1 MERLAEPAA
10 DVFHGLLDSGM
21 VSDESESVGLDERRS
36 IDSARAED
44 RLAWGDSAAPR
55 AGHGADLSGRS
66 EGFGLTL
73 DDPLDLAPGSDIGG
87 ATILRLIGE
96 GGMGR
101 VYEAR
106 QTAPDRPVAVKVLR
120 DAIASREQLARFTY
134 EAEVLGRLRHPGIAQ
149 IHASGTFLHG
159 PIAVPFFIME
169 LVADARPITAY
180 ARERGLGLTARVTV
194 FRAVCDAV
202 AHGHRKG
209 VVHRDLKPAN
219 ILVDAAG
226 DPKVI
231 DFGVARSTALDA
243 ARSRLRTAAGQ
254 LVGTLAYMSPEQL
267 DGRVDDVD
275 ARSDVYALG
284 LVLHELLVGE

>member
-1 MERLAEPAA
+1 MLSNE
-10 DVFHGLLDSGM
+10 F
-21 VSDESESVGLDERRS
+21 ES
-36 IDSARAED
+36 
-44 RLAWGDSAAPR
+44 APP
-55 AGHGADLSGRS
+55 GAPMISPLSGRS
-66 EGFGLTL
+66 EGFGLAI
-73 DDPLDLAPGSDIGG
+73 DDPLDLAPGSDLGG
-87 ATILRLIGE
+87 VTILRLLGE

-106 QTAPDRPVAVKVLR
+106 QVAPNRLVAVKVLR

-149 IHASGTFLHG
+149 IHASGTYRHG
-159 PIAVPFFIME
+159 PITVPFFIME
-169 LVADARPITAY
+169 LVAGAQPITVH
-180 ARERGLGLTARVTV
+180 ARERGLSLTARVAL

-231 DFGVARSTALDA
+231 
-243 ARSRLRTAAGQ
+243 
-254 LVGTLAYMSPEQL
+254 
-267 DGRVDDVD
+267 
-275 ARSDVYALG
+275 
-284 LVLHELLVGE
+284 